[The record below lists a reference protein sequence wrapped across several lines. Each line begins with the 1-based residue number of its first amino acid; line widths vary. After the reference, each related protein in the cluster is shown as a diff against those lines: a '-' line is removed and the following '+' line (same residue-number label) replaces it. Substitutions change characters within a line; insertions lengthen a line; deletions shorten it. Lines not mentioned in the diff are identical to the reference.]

1 MSTASLSG
9 AIAVLI
15 PAFDEAD
22 ALPAVLAALPSEAC
36 GLPVVAVVID
46 DGSEDQTADVAA
58 TSGARVERLGV
69 NQGGG
74 AALRRG
80 FALARAEGAA
90 FVVTMDADGQHLP
103 GDLTRLLE
111 PVVQGQ
117 ADLAIGSRVL
127 GSAEPNTFAR
137 ELGIR
142 VFNRLV
148 SFLTRTQISD
158 CSNGYRA
165 MRAEI
170 LDSLDLR
177 QEQFHTSEFLIQAL
191 ARGIRVV
198 EVPVAVARRTHGLTK
213 KPRALGYGFGFA
225 RAIVVTWLRTRSA
238 PAARPSRRT
247 GHTPNAPEP
256 LAPGGRDA

>member
-1 MSTASLSG
+1 MSAASLSG
-9 AIAVLI
+9 AIAILI
-15 PAFDEAD
+15 PAFNEAD
-22 ALPAVLAALPSEAC
+22 ALPAVLAALPADAC
-36 GLPVVAVVID
+36 GFPIVPVVID

-58 TSGARVERLGV
+58 AGGARVERLTV

-80 FALARAEGAA
+80 FALARAESAA

-111 PVVQGQ
+111 PVVQGH
-117 ADLAIGSRVL
+117 AELAIGSRVI
-127 GSAEPNTFAR
+127 GTAEPNTFAR
-137 ELGIR
+137 DLGIR
-142 VFNRLV
+142 VFNRLA
-148 SFLTRTQISD
+148 SFLTSTEISD

-191 ARGIRVV
+191 AGGIRVV
-198 EVPVAVARRTHGLTK
+198 EVPVTVARRTHGVTK

-225 RAIVVTWLRTRSA
+225 QAIVVTWLRTRSVR
-238 PAARPSRRT
+238 AARPSRRSGRT
-247 GHTPNAPEP
+247 QNAPEP
-256 LAPGGRDA
+256 LVPGRRDA